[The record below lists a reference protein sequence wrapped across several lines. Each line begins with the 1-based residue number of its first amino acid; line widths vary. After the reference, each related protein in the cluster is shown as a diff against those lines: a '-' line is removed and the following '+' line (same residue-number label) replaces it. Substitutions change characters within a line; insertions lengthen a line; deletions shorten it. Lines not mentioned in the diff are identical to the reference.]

1 MFTWIDIAIRRENR
15 SNPALRVNPRGLE
28 TAEKANAPAGL
39 PGLSN
44 VKKDFASRV
53 WPLCNSEVDGG
64 YPGSLRLEAGVQDQC
79 MNVRPS

>member
-1 MFTWIDIAIRRENR
+1 ML
-15 SNPALRVNPRGLE
+15 PQGL
-28 TAEKANAPAGL
+28 T
-39 PGLSN
+39 GLSN